1 MFTRLA
7 CTTLLALVGFACAPP
22 DPNASGPYSSEYD
35 GASKP
40 LTPANEDCAGDIP
53 TFEQITAF
61 DKCANCHASTKLG
74 ADRHGA
80 PASVNFDSATAAEAH
95 GEAAVSLVR
104 AGVMPPPTSGFSLT
118 QAEKEQVYE
127 WVMCRM

>member
-1 MFTRLA
+1 MFTRLT
-7 CTTLLALVGFACAPP
+7 CTTLLALVAFACAPP
-22 DPNASGPYSSEYD
+22 DPNATGPYSSEY
-35 GASKP
+35 GGTGKP
-40 LTPANEDCAGDIP
+40 LAPANADCAGDIP
-53 TFEQITAF
+53 TFEQVGAF

-74 ADRHGA
+74 ADRQGA
-80 PASVNFDSATAAEAH
+80 PPSVNFDSATAAGAY

-104 AGVMPPPTSGFSLT
+104 AGVMPPPTSGLSLT